1 MKIREKF
8 SDADLERI
16 KRAVTTAEDKISGEI
31 VPVLVDR
38 SGRYAST
45 NYKAAIICAS
55 FAFIVLIILD
65 RFAFSSASNALFYDP
80 VFLFFVVALAGF
92 AGGITPNF
100 SEPVK
105 RVLAGRVRM
114 DVNSRQRA
122 EAAFL
127 EEEVFRTRQRTG
139 IMIFISFFEHEVVVL
154 ADKGI
159 NDVVDQSKWDEIVNG
174 LVEAIRDDKIVD
186 GLEQAI
192 TRCGAV
198 LLEKGFLKTADDV
211 NELRD
216 DLRLQ

>member
-1 MKIREKF
+1 
-8 SDADLERI
+8 
-16 KRAVTTAEDKISGEI
+16 
-31 VPVLVDR
+31 
-38 SGRYAST
+38 
-45 NYKAAIICAS
+45 
-55 FAFIVLIILD
+55 
-65 RFAFSSASNALFYDP
+65 
-80 VFLFFVVALAGF
+80 
-92 AGGITPNF
+92 
-100 SEPVK
+100 
-105 RVLAGRVRM
+105 
-114 DVNSRQRA
+114 
-122 EAAFL
+122 
-127 EEEVFRTRQRTG
+127 
-139 IMIFISFFEHEVVVL
+139 MIFISFFEHEVVVL